1 MSHQGGQ
8 YRRGV
13 AQLVEHVLFAPS
25 IEIFSV
31 LTTILVMGLSLI
43 PVYAGWYSLLSTES
57 NKGERMSKKSVE
69 KKLKGGFFSF
79 SQKVPSGI
87 TLTSEETKEVIE
99 LWKEDVEVI
108 KTNTEKLSSADT
120 AIERNLTRLPESL
133 SQVSNA
139 RNDAIRYFKITKD
152 PIKRREWA
160 RRLIVAD
167 NAHKSIKASQ
177 DRMNVKPAELVTD
190 AQNSVQTKSTVFTV
204 FWVILVLAELDG
216 LGYAVFRDEDF

>member
-1 MSHQGGQ
+1 
-8 YRRGV
+8 
-13 AQLVEHVLFAPS
+13 
-25 IEIFSV
+25 
-31 LTTILVMGLSLI
+31 
-43 PVYAGWYSLLSTES
+43 
-57 NKGERMSKKSVE
+57 MSKKSVE

-79 SQKVPSGI
+79 NQKIPSGI

-108 KTNTEKLSSADT
+108 KTNTEKLNSADT

-177 DRMNVKPAELVTD
+177 DRMNVTRARIQSVVKDAALEKLALDVRISEAEAYVKMGEGLQLVGEMLVSARTRAKKAD
-190 AQNSVQTKSTVFTV
+190 MEFSTLEFNTEQLEAHVV
-204 FWVILVLAELDG
+204 NYKDEKLIAEAEKILG
-216 LGYAVFRDEDF
+216 